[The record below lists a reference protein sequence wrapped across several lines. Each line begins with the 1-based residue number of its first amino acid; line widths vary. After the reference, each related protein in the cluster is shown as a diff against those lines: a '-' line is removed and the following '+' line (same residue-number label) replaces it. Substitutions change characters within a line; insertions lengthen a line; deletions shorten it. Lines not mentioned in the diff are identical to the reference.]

1 LSPVWTYEF
10 AASAR
15 RDLKRL
21 DPPIRRRIVDALD
34 RLTRDTMLGDVKQLR
49 PGLWRLRVG
58 AWRVIFERDVGRAV
72 ISVLRV
78 EHRSRAYRR

>member
-1 LSPVWTYEF
+1 LSRAWTYQL

-21 DPPIRRRIVDALD
+21 DPPVQRRVVDALD
-34 RLTRDTMLGDVKQLR
+34 QLTRDTMLGDVKRLQ

-58 AWRVIFERDVGRAV
+58 AWRVIFERDARGAV
-72 ISVLRV
+72 ISVLRID
-78 EHRSRAYRR
+78 HRSRVYRR